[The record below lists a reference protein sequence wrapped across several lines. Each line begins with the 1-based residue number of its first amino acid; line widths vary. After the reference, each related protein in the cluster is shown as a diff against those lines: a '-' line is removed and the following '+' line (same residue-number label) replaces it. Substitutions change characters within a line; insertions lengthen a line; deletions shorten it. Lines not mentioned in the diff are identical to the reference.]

1 MIFNLFKSKSSWQ
14 HKDSNVRIAAINEEL
29 STDNNEDKAIL
40 LSLLNE
46 DESELV
52 RRAVLLKLNSF
63 DEYFNTFNT
72 NNNMA
77 VQAFAATQV
86 QDVLFGQHPLTL
98 TDDQKQS
105 FLKTVTNN
113 QPVDSS
119 LLNKWLD
126 HEVSPTLVISLFEVL
141 VQKKN
146 AAQLFLQVFA
156 KKQSVEIQKQLL
168 AFELEALAEPA
179 LLSKLSKK
187 AVNDDVMQL
196 INDRLTKQ
204 VEQQEKP
211 KRLLKQSQL
220 ILSKLLALKDNSD
233 YNQYR
238 SKKTGLLQEWQSN
251 LAELSCLSEEEQ
263 QQLLTKYKKIT
274 EQLTHIFA
282 SKEEN
287 HQQAKIAEQLLNDKK
302 TAKDD
307 FNKTITNLNQAI
319 ITAVFEG
326 LSSEDE
332 KLAQQKFKNNI
343 TQLSQKLS
351 SSVLNETEQAE
362 FMQQIYQLEK
372 RLTQLPEIAQ
382 SVSEATYLISKISQ
396 LALPQTLHELNER
409 QQTYHDWSN
418 DWKVVVKKACGVLP
432 VSIKDAHKEISLL
445 WRNGLKPLVQE
456 QKQLFGQTKK
466 KLIDL
471 KRLLDNGK
479 YKVCFGLFK
488 GVSQAIHLLSSSQ
501 QQQLQREF
509 DNVSEKMAEISDW
522 EHYIATPRK
531 QELLTE
537 ITDLITTPLDNP
549 NEQADKVKQFR
560 KTWNSLGHAEETL
573 DKELNDQFNIACEQA
588 FAPCR
593 LFYAEQEKL
602 REQHLVTRNKILEQV
617 ANLAETIKPTNIDN
631 SAIDFKALNNKLT
644 TLQQRWQQA
653 GDVDREIY
661 QKLLKQYKNS
671 IEPIQKVIN
680 EFYDVNGQSK
690 QALISKAEQQL
701 AVEDIYQAID
711 QIKKLQH
718 QWRDIGFAGSHQES
732 KLWQQFRAIN
742 DKVFEK
748 REQIKSKQKA
758 ELDGLAKD
766 FNQMLTNIKADII
779 KADKADIDKNVLLN
793 AKVQATQL
801 LSQVLSHKPTLKS
814 VASAIEIFIKQTAEQ
829 IEQVKVEE
837 ERKNWKSL
845 FNLLESMSQEALD
858 SSVEAILNKA
868 DYQQLNSFWQKR
880 LKEQCLLTT
889 PVNGDVRVEK
899 TLELEILAQVD
910 SPTELAD
917 QRMIVQVG
925 LMQEQIKSG
934 VSIDLSER
942 FVDWLRLGR
951 LEAADLILLERLKKI
966 FIK

>member
-1 MIFNLFKSKSSWQ
+1 MIFNLFKSKNSWQ

-29 STDNNEDKAIL
+29 TTDNNEDKAIL

-63 DEYFNTFNT
+63 DEYFNTIKT
-72 NNNMA
+72 NNNKA

-86 QDVLFGQHPLTL
+86 QDILFGQHQLTL
-98 TDDQKQS
+98 TDEQKQS
-105 FLKTVTNN
+105 FLITVTNN
-113 QPVDSS
+113 QPVDFS

-156 KKQSVEIQKQLL
+156 KKQSVEIQKQLI

-251 LAELSCLSEEEQ
+251 LAELSCLSEDEQ

-287 HQQAKIAEQLLNDKK
+287 YQQAKIAEQLFNDKE
-302 TAKDD
+302 TAKDG
-307 FNKTITNLNQAI
+307 FNKTITELNQAI

-326 LSSEDE
+326 TSTETE
-332 KLAQQKFKNNI
+332 KHNQKTFENSVA
-343 TQLSQKLS
+343 QLSQKVKAS
-351 SSVLNETEQAE
+351 ILNETEQVE
-362 FMQQIYQLEK
+362 FIQQIYQLEK

-382 SVSEATYLISKISQ
+382 SVSEATYLISKMSQ
-396 LALPQTLHELNER
+396 LALPQTLNELNDR
-409 QQTYHDWSN
+409 QQTYHDWLN
-418 DWKVVVKKACGVLP
+418 DWKIVDQKACGVLP
-432 VSIKDAHKEISLL
+432 VSIKDAYKEISLL
-445 WRNGLKPLVQE
+445 WRNGLKPLIQE

-471 KRLLDNGK
+471 KRLLNNGK

-488 GVSQAIHLLSSSQ
+488 GVSQVIHLLSSSQ
-501 QQQLQREF
+501 QQQLQRDF

-522 EHYIATPRK
+522 EQYIATPRK
-531 QELLTE
+531 QELLAE
-537 ITDLITTPLDNP
+537 INALVITPLDNP
-549 NEQADKVKQFR
+549 NTQADKVKQFR
-560 KTWNSLGHAEETL
+560 KTWNSLGHAEENL
-573 DKELNDQFNIACEQA
+573 DKELNDQFNLACEQA

-602 REQHLVTRNKILEQV
+602 REQHLVTRHKILEQAV
-617 ANLAETIKPTNIDN
+617 NLAETIKSANIDN
-631 SAIDFKALNNKLT
+631 SPIDFKTLDGKLT

-661 QKLLKQYKNS
+661 QKLLKQYKNT
-671 IEPIQKVIN
+671 ILPIQRVIN
-680 EFYDVNGQSK
+680 EFYDTNAESK
-690 QALISKAEQQL
+690 QTLINKAEQQL
-701 AVEDIYQAID
+701 DVEDIYQAIEC
-711 QIKKLQH
+711 IKKLQH

-742 DKVFEK
+742 DKVFAK
-748 REQIKSKQKA
+748 REQARSEQKA
-758 ELDGLAKD
+758 ELDELAKG
-766 FNQMLTNIKADII
+766 FNQTLDNIKTETKDTDETRVELNALI
-779 KADKADIDKNVLLN
+779 KAKD
-793 AKVQATQL
+793 QATQL
-801 LSQVLSHKPTLKS
+801 LSQVLANKPVLKT
-814 VASAIEIFIKQTAEQ
+814 VASAIEIFIKQMIERIAQVTAE
-829 IEQVKVEE
+829 EE
-837 ERKNWKSL
+837 SKSWDSL
-845 FNLLESMSQEALD
+845 FILLESMSQEALD

-880 LKEQCLLTT
+880 LKEQCVLTT
-889 PVNGDVRVEK
+889 KVDESIRIDK

-910 SPTELAD
+910 SPIEFAS

-934 VSIDLSER
+934 ASIDLSER

-951 LEAADLILLERLKKI
+951 LEAADLILLKRLKKI